1 MDKAK
6 PELGSRSAASGQG
19 DRMSHPFSEAARRA
33 LVYRIGGMTVA
44 TLTIDLRALRAN
56 WRKLA
61 DMIAPAECA
70 AVVKANAYGCGIE
83 QAVAALWAEGART
96 FFVARIAEGFRARKA
111 APEATIYVLDGAPPG
126 SATELR
132 AANLRPAL
140 GALEEVR
147 EWTATGGGPA
157 ALHFDTGMNRL
168 GLAVADAD
176 AALAALGEAPAL
188 VMSHFSSS
196 EDIASPENARQLA
209 AFAGVRAHFQNTP
222 TTISNSSGIFLDAKP
237 WFEMARPGYALYGGN
252 PTPDR
257 PNPMLPVVHLHAPVL
272 RTRIVEPGDRV
283 GYNARWT
290 AKRRSR
296 LAIIPIGYADGIP
309 RAAKGTDRKAG
320 AEVAIDG
327 RRIPI
332 VGRVSMDLTIVDVTD
347 LPAAATERG
356 APVEVLG
363 STIAVDDFGARSR
376 TIGYEILTGLG
387 DRYARNYR
395 G

>member
-1 MDKAK
+1 MN
-6 PELGSRSAASGQG
+6 
-19 DRMSHPFSEAARRA
+19 
-33 LVYRIGGMTVA
+33 VA
-44 TLTIDLRALRAN
+44 TLTIDLLALRQN
-56 WRKLA
+56 WRRLA
-61 DMIAPAECA
+61 NMITPAECA

-111 APEATIYVLDGAPPG
+111 APEATIYVLDGLPPR
-126 SATELR
+126 SAAELR
-132 AANLRPAL
+132 AADLRPAL

-147 EWTATGGGPA
+147 EWAATGGGPA

-168 GLAVADAD
+168 GLAAGDAD
-176 AALAALGEAPAL
+176 AARAALGERPAL

-196 EDIASPENARQLA
+196 EDVASPENARQIA
-209 AFAGVRAHFQNTP
+209 AFAAIRAKFQDAP
-222 TTISNSSGIFLDAKP
+222 ASLSNSSGIFLDAKP
-237 WFEMARPGYALYGGN
+237 WFEIARPGYALYGGN

-257 PNPMLPVVHLHAPVL
+257 ANPMQPVVHLHAPVL
-272 RTRIVEPGDRV
+272 RTRIVEPGERV

-290 AKRRSR
+290 AMRRSR

-327 RRIPI
+327 QRVTI

-347 LPAAATERG
+347 APAAACERG
-356 APVEVLG
+356 APVEVRG
-363 STIAVDDFGARSR
+363 ATITVDDFGARAR

-387 DRYARNYR
+387 DRYARVYR